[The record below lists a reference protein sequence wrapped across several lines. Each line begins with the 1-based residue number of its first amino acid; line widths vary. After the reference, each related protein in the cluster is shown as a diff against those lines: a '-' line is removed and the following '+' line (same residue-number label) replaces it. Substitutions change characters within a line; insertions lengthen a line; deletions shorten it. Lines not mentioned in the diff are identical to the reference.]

1 MSRAAF
7 LKRINYLLISLLTYF
22 KERQLVFRDQLRER
36 HLLLDDDIVFSNT
49 TSIIALSSIQ
59 QHQSPFEKT
68 GLGGICQNPVLATK
82 NRR

>member
-22 KERQLVFRDQLRER
+22 KESQLIFRDQLRER
-36 HLLLDDDIVFSNT
+36 HLLLDEHIVFSNT
-49 TSIIALSSIQ
+49 TSIIALSSI
-59 QHQSPFEKT
+59 PLFEKG
-68 GLGGICQNPVLATK
+68 GLGGICQNPALATK

>member
-49 TSIIALSSIQ
+49 TSIITLSSIQ
-59 QHQSPFEKT
+59 QHQSPFEKA

>member
-49 TSIIALSSIQ
+49 TSIIALSSI
-59 QHQSPFEKT
+59 HHTAS
-68 GLGGICQNPVLATK
+68 GGCAIA
-82 NRR
+82 